1 MTLGMTD
8 NNINS
13 TLDDVF
19 DEQDIALENGE
30 WLTAMRDVIAHQG
43 GHRANELLR
52 LLQNSVINQNIEVSD
67 APLNTPYRNT
77 IPVVNQPMYPGNHE
91 LEMQLENVIRWN
103 AAAMVLK
110 ANDLGTGVGGH
121 ISTYQSAATLLEVGF
136 NHFFKSK
143 GERYGGDQIM
153 VQAHAAPG
161 LYARAYLEGR
171 LTTSQL
177 ENFRRELAPEGGLSS
192 YPHPRRMPDFWQA
205 PTASM
210 GLSTPTAIYQA
221 RFMKYLENRGLK
233 AADGGKVWCFI
244 GDGESDEPEVM
255 GTINMATRDNLD
267 NLVMVINCNLQRL
280 DGPVRGNGKI
290 IQELERNYRGA
301 GWNVIKVIWGS
312 EWDELFSRDTEGVLQ
327 ARMDRAVDGDY
338 QFYTVSNGQTV
349 RDHWI
354 ENDPRLE
361 ALMKTLSDEQIRCI
375 KRGGHDR
382 NKVYAAFEKALQ
394 QNGKPTVILAKTV
407 KGEGMGASAEG
418 QNTAHQ
424 KKNLTDQER
433 IDMGRRFNIPLT
445 DEQLAGADFYK
456 PEQDSALMQYLHSK
470 RTKLNG
476 FLPQRVVDAPLLSA
490 PSLESFSK
498 ITAGSTREQSSTM
511 AFVRILSQLLKDAE
525 LGKYIVPIVPDEA
538 RTFGMEALFNQFG
551 IYSSEGQKY
560 KPVDSS
566 SLLPYKEA
574 KDGQLLQEGIC
585 ETGAMAS
592 FMAAGTAYANFSVP
606 SIPFYIFYSMFG
618 FQRVGDMVWACADTM
633 AKGFLLGATAGR
645 TTLNGE
651 GLQHQDGHSHVIA
664 STVPNLQCYDP
675 AFGYELA
682 IIIRDGINRMYQAN
696 ENIFYYI
703 TLYNQAYAMPAMD
716 EVKEQGGAEI
726 EKGVLK
732 GLYCFKKSE
741 ESNLKVHLLSSG
753 SITQEAIKAASLL
766 ENYGCR
772 CDLWSVTSYTQLVRD
787 AQAVERSNLHN
798 PQNPALNYIQ
808 ETTKHSSGVFV
819 AVSDHS
825 KVLANGI
832 ARWLPSEPAVLGTDG
847 FGLSEARDT
856 LREYFEIDASY
867 IAWAALTKLYEQ
879 QLIDDNLLDLAR
891 VALNIPHQKFNPMSA

>member
-1 MTLGMTD
+1 MTVDQQTTD
-8 NNINS
+8 ALNDSDKI
-13 TLDDVF
+13 
-19 DEQDIALENGE
+19 LENQE
-30 WLTAMRDVIAHQG
+30 WLTALDDVMRYQG
-43 GHRANELLR
+43 EHRTRELLR
-52 LLQNSVINQNIEVSD
+52 LLQASMLQKNIQLSD

-77 IPVVNQPMYPGNHE
+77 IPVADQPSYPGNLE
-91 LEMQLENVIRWN
+91 LETQLENIIRWN

-121 ISTYQSAATLLEVGF
+121 ISTYQSAATMLEVGF
-136 NHFFKSK
+136 NHVFKSASQS
-143 GERYGGDQIM
+143 YGGDQLM

-171 LTTSQL
+171 LTKTQL
-177 ENFRRELAPEGGLSS
+177 QNFRRELQEGGGLSS
-192 YPHPRRMPDFWQA
+192 YPHPRRMDDFWQG

-210 GLSTPTAIYQA
+210 GLSTPSAIYQA

-233 AADGGKVWCFI
+233 AANGGKVWCFI

-312 EWDELFSRDTEGVLQ
+312 EWDELFSRDSEGVLQ
-327 ARMDRAVDGDY
+327 ARMDVAVDGDY
-338 QFYTVSNGQTV
+338 QFYTVSDGETV
-349 RDHWI
+349 RNHWI
-354 ENDPRLE
+354 ANDPRLE
-361 ALMKTLSDEQIRCI
+361 SLMKTLSDEQVRCI

-382 NKVYAAFEKALQ
+382 NKVFAAFEQALK
-394 QNGKPTVILAKTV
+394 QNGKPTVILIKTV

-424 KKNLTDQER
+424 KKQMTDAER
-433 IDMGRRFNIPLT
+433 IAMGRRFNIPL
-445 DEQLAGADFYK
+445 DDQQLVSAQLYK
-456 PEQDSALMQYLHSK
+456 PAEDSPVMQYLHSK
-470 RTKLNG
+470 RAQLNG
-476 FLPQRVVDAPLLSA
+476 YLPSRTVTAKNLQA
-490 PSLESFSK
+490 PSLSLFAK
-498 ITAGSTREQSSTM
+498 TLAGSSREQSTTM
-511 AFVRILSQLLKDAE
+511 AFVRMLSILLKDAD
-525 LGKYIVPIVPDEA
+525 LGKYVVPIVPDEA

-592 FMAAGTAYANFSVP
+592 FMAAGTAYANYAVP
-606 SIPFYIFYSMFG
+606 TIPFYIFYSMFG
-618 FQRVGDMVWACADTM
+618 FQRVGDMIWACADSM

-651 GLQHQDGHSHVIA
+651 GLQHQDGHSQAIA
-664 STVPNLQCYDP
+664 ATVPNLQCYDP

-682 IIIRDGINRMYQAN
+682 IIIRDGIKRMYQLDQK
-696 ENIFYYI
+696 IFYYI
-703 TLYNQAYAMPAMD
+703 TLYNENYSMPAMR
-716 EVKEQGGAEI
+716 EGIEQQ
-726 EKGVLK
+726 VLQGMYK
-732 GLYCFKKSE
+732 FRQCTAAGY
-741 ESNLKVHLLSSG
+741 KVHLLGSG
-753 SITQEAIKAASLL
+753 SIMQEVFKAAELLASL
-766 ENYGCR
+766 GCST
-772 CDLWSVTSYTQLVRD
+772 DIWSVTSYTQLTRN
-787 AQAVERSNLHN
+787 AQSIERQNLLD
-798 PQNPALNYIQ
+798 PELAKLNDIQ
-808 ETTKHSSGVFV
+808 LITADQQGAFV
-819 AVSDHS
+819 AVSDHLKS
-825 KVLANGI
+825 LPNAI
-832 ARWLPSEPAVLGTDG
+832 ARWLPSTPVVLGTDG

-856 LREYFEIDASY
+856 LRDYFEVDAKY
-867 IAWAALTKLYEQ
+867 IAWGAMTKLFSQQAISAQ
-879 QLIDDNLLDLAR
+879 QLQQAR
-891 VALNIPHQKFNPMSA
+891 EQLQIPRTKVDPTQA